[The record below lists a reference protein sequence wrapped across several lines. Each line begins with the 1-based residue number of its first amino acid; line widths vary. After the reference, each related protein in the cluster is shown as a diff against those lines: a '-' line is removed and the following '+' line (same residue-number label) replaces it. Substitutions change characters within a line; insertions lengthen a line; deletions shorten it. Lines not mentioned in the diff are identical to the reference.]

1 MGLMDRVKQQ
11 ASTLAQ
17 QANQGMAKIDN
28 LPAQR
33 RADQLLRALGVAV
46 LAERTG
52 RATGDTEA
60 RVTQILADL
69 AQHEGQYNVNL
80 VQQAAQAQ
88 AQQTQQQ
95 QWQAQQAQMQG
106 PGDFLTSAPPVD
118 PNASATPAGPPGG
131 YGAGP
136 GYGGQPAYPQGG
148 QPGSQPGFPGAAPT
162 SFPRQ
167 DGPQQ
172 GGFPGAAPGGPPQG
186 GFPGAAPGG
195 PPQGGFP
202 GAAPG
207 SFPQQGSPAGF
218 PPATAFPEAAP
229 ITPAESG
236 NESGSEQGQSG
247 FFPPA
252 SGV

>member
-1 MGLMDRVKQQ
+1 MDRVKQQ

-17 QANQGMAKIDN
+17 QANQGMARIDN

-52 RATGDTEA
+52 RAAGDNEA
-60 RVTQILADL
+60 QITQILADL

-80 VQQAAQAQ
+80 VQQSAQAQ
-88 AQQTQQQ
+88 AQQMQQQ

-106 PGDFLTSAPPVD
+106 PGDFLTSAPPLD
-118 PNASATPAGPPGG
+118 PNASAAPVGPAPG
-131 YGAGP
+131 YGGGP

-148 QPGSQPGFPGAAPT
+148 QAGFPGAAPA
-162 SFPRQ
+162 S
-167 DGPQQ
+167 PQQ
-172 GGFPGAAPGGPPQG
+172 GGFPGAAPQQG
-186 GFPGAAPGG
+186 GFPGAAP
-195 PPQGGFP
+195 
-202 GAAPG
+202 A
-207 SFPQQGSPAGF
+207 SFPQQGGPAGF

-229 ITPAESG
+229 LTPAESG
-236 NESGSEQGQSG
+236 DEPGSDQGQSG

>member
-33 RADQLLRALGVAV
+33 RADQLLRALGVAA

-60 RVTQILADL
+60 QITQILADL

-80 VQQAAQAQ
+80 VQQAAQGQ

-95 QWQAQQAQMQG
+95 QWQAQQA
-106 PGDFLTSAPPVD
+106 PGDFLTSAPPLD
-118 PNASATPAGPPGG
+118 PNAPA
-131 YGAGP
+131 
-136 GYGGQPAYPQGG
+136 
-148 QPGSQPGFPGAAPT
+148 S
-162 SFPRQ
+162 
-167 DGPQQ
+167 PQQ
-172 GGFPGAAPGGPPQG
+172 GGFPGAAPASPP
-186 GFPGAAPGG
+186 PG
-195 PPQGGFP
+195 QT
-202 GAAPG
+202 
-207 SFPQQGSPAGF
+207 GF
-218 PPATAFPEAAP
+218 PPATGFPAATP
-229 ITPAESG
+229 LTPAESG
-236 NESGSEQGQSG
+236 DEPGSGQGQSG

>member
-1 MGLMDRVKQQ
+1 MGLMDKVKQQ

-33 RADQLLRALGVAV
+33 KADQLLRALGVVV

-60 RVTQILADL
+60 QITQILADL
-69 AQHEGQYNVNL
+69 AQHEAQYNVNL

-95 QWQAQQAQMQG
+95 QWQTQQAQMQG
-106 PGDFLTSAPPVD
+106 PGDFLTSAPPLD
-118 PNASATPAGPPGG
+118 PNASAAPVAPAPG
-131 YGAGP
+131 YGGGP
-136 GYGGQPAYPQGG
+136 GSGGQPAYQGGQPAYPQGG
-148 QPGSQPGFPGAAPT
+148 QGGFPGAAPA
-162 SFPRQ
+162 S
-167 DGPQQ
+167 PQQ
-172 GGFPGAAPGGPPQG
+172 GGFPGAAPQQAGYPGAAPASPPQG
-186 GFPGAAPGG
+186 G
-195 PPQGGFP
+195 QT
-202 GAAPG
+202 
-207 SFPQQGSPAGF
+207 GF

-229 ITPAESG
+229 LTPAESG
-236 NESGSEQGQSG
+236 EEPGSEQGQSG

-252 SGV
+252 SGA